1 MVMEISENAEAEDE
15 GNLIMLMRVMM
26 TYFQVQFLAPT
37 NCKHIVHEVLVQL
50 MGMQQE
56 DADDVDFEI
65 GDDDGDE

>member
-1 MVMEISENAEAEDE
+1 M
-15 GNLIMLMRVMM
+15 
-26 TYFQVQFLAPT
+26 QFLAPT

>member
-1 MVMEISENAEAEDE
+1 MI
-15 GNLIMLMRVMM
+15 
-26 TYFQVQFLAPT
+26 YFQVQFLAPT